1 MGDVKM
7 FIDYVPL
14 MLVNMM
20 AGLVLVAWYVYSG
33 LEGSPEEQ
41 KRWAAGLG
49 VVGLVAMATGLHMIF
64 TWPLPSV
71 YNVTHGELTVLFGAV
86 YLGAAFAIGKGWNPG
101 PVTVYAFFAGLAA
114 VVVGVRVIELGLT
127 LSPRLSGAGFILT
140 GLAGVFSGPTLFLRK
155 NRLWRVTAVGVLL
168 ATAGLWGLVGYG
180 AYWDHLKGFAKWTPA
195 TMRAVE
201 KK

>member
-1 MGDVKM
+1 M

-41 KRWAAGLG
+41 KGWAAGFG
-49 VVGLVAMATGLHMIF
+49 VVGLVAMATGLYMIF

-86 YLGAAFAIGKGWNPG
+86 YLGAAVALWRGWNLG

-114 VVVGVRVIELGLT
+114 VVVGVRVINLGLT
-127 LSPRLSGAGFILT
+127 LSPLLSGAGFILT
-140 GLAGVFSGPTLFLRK
+140 GLAGVFSGPTLVLRK
-155 NRLWRVTAVGVLL
+155 KRIWRVAVAVVLL
-168 ATAGLWGLVGYG
+168 ATAGLWGVVGYG

-195 TMRAVE
+195 TMRTLE